1 MGWLIHDPPFPSDD
15 VAAGNR
21 RTTALCPKGRTHMR
35 TMPAGG
41 REITTLTSEV
51 LKELSDIESGPCLSL
66 YQPTHRRHPENQED
80 PIRFRNLVKELEASL
95 HQKYPAAESKELLEP
110 FHALAQDADFWNH
123 ALEGLAVLGAPGV
136 FRALRFSQPVDKL
149 VVVADSFHTKPLR
162 RFLQTADRYHVLGLT
177 LHGIR
182 LFEGNRRSLD
192 EVDMATAVPGTIGES
207 RGDGSAEGNGG
218 GAGIPLRH
226 ALGGKGTE
234 ADNEADRYFRAV
246 DRAVLEHYSRPTG
259 LPLILAA
266 LPEHHH
272 RFHEVSQNPFLLA
285 AGIRL
290 NPESLSS
297 DKLREHA
304 WEVVEPQYQAR
315 LAALHG
321 EFEQAKARGTGS
333 DVLAEVAQAAAAG
346 RVATLMVEAGREI
359 AGRLDAETG
368 RIEAADLGA
377 PDVDDMLDDLGELVT
392 KMGGTVLVVPAER
405 VSLPTGLAATYRY

>member
-1 MGWLIHDPPFPSDD
+1 MRIM
-15 VAAGNR
+15 
-21 RTTALCPKGRTHMR
+21 TARGQ
-35 TMPAGG
+35 
-41 REITTLTSEV
+41 EITSLTTDV
-51 LKELSDIESGPCLSL
+51 LKELSATENGPCLSL

-95 HQKYPAAESKELLEP
+95 HQKYPAAEARQLLEP
-110 FHALAQDADFWNH
+110 FHALAQDVDFWNH
-123 ALEGLAVLGAPGV
+123 ALEGLAVLGAPRF
-136 FRALRFSQPVDKL
+136 FRALRFSQPVDEL

-162 RFLQTADRYHVLGLT
+162 RFLQTADRYHVLSLS

-182 LFEGNRRSLD
+182 LFEGNRRTLD
-192 EVDMATAVPGTIGES
+192 EVDMTKAGPGTIDQTTGEE
-207 RGDGSAEGNGG
+207 SADG
-218 GAGIPLRH
+218 GAGLPLRH
-226 ALGGKGTE
+226 GLGGKGNE

-246 DRAVLEHYSRPTG
+246 DRAVLEHYSRPSG

-272 RFHEVSQNPFLLA
+272 RFHEVSQNPFLVA
-285 AGIRL
+285 EGIRI
-290 NPESLSS
+290 NPESLST

-304 WEVVEPQYQAR
+304 WEVLEPQYQAR
-315 LAALHG
+315 LETLHG
-321 EFEQAKARGTGS
+321 EFEQARARGAGS
-333 DVLAEVAQAAAAG
+333 DVLAEVAAAAVAG

-359 AGRLDAETG
+359 AGRLDVETG
-368 RIEAADLGA
+368 RIEKAALGA

>member
-1 MGWLIHDPPFPSDD
+1 M
-15 VAAGNR
+15 
-21 RTTALCPKGRTHMR
+21 TTTPNS
-35 TMPAGG
+35 G

-51 LKELSDIESGPCLSL
+51 LKEVSGVENGPCLSL

-80 PIRFRNLVKELEASL
+80 PIRFRNLLKELEASL
-95 HQKYPAAESKELLEP
+95 HQKYPAAESKALLEP
-110 FHALAQDADFWNH
+110 FHALAHDPDFWNH
-123 ALEGLAVLGAPGV
+123 ALEGLAVLGAPGF
-136 FRALRFSQPVDKL
+136 FRALRFSQPVDQL

-192 EVDMATAVPGTIGES
+192 EVDMSKATPATIGES
-207 RGDGSAEGNGG
+207 SGEASAEGEVG

-226 ALGGKGTE
+226 GLGGKGTE

-246 DRAVLEHYSRPTG
+246 DRAVLEHYSRPSG

-272 RFHEVSQNPFLLA
+272 RFHEVSQNPFLVA
-285 AGIRL
+285 EGIRI
-290 NPESLSS
+290 NPESLSP

-315 LAALHG
+315 LETLHG
-321 EFEQAKARGTGS
+321 EFRQAKARGTGS
-333 DVLAEVAQAAAAG
+333 DVLAEVAEAAAAG

-359 AGRLDAETG
+359 AGRLDVETG
-368 RIEAADLGA
+368 RIETAALGE

-405 VSLPTGLAATYRY
+405 MELPTGLAATYRY

>member
-1 MGWLIHDPPFPSDD
+1 MK
-15 VAAGNR
+15 
-21 RTTALCPKGRTHMR
+21 TMTATGQ
-35 TMPAGG
+35 
-41 REITTLTSEV
+41 EITSLTGDV
-51 LKELSDIESGPCLSL
+51 LKEVSAIANGPCLSL

-95 HQKYPAAESKELLEP
+95 HQKYPAAEAKQLLEP
-110 FHALAQDADFWNH
+110 FHALAQDGEFWNH
-123 ALEGLAVLGAPGV
+123 ALEGLAVLGAPGY
-136 FRALRFSQPVDKL
+136 FRALRFSQPVDEL

-162 RFLQTADRYHVLGLT
+162 RFLQTADRYHVLSLS

-192 EVDMATAVPGTIGES
+192 EVDMTKVVPGTIDKTTGEES
-207 RGDGSAEGNGG
+207 PEGAAT
-218 GAGIPLRH
+218 GAGLPLRH
-226 ALGGKGTE
+226 GLGGKGTE

-246 DRAVLEHYSRPTG
+246 ARAVLEHYSRPSG

-272 RFHEVSQNPFLLA
+272 RFHEVSQNPFLV
-285 AGIRL
+285 AGGIKI
-290 NPESLSS
+290 NPESLSA

-315 LAALHG
+315 LETLHG

-333 DVLAEVAQAAAAG
+333 DMIAEVAEAAVAG

-359 AGRLDAETG
+359 AGRLDVETG
-368 RIEAADLGA
+368 RIEKAELGA

-405 VSLPTGLAATYRY
+405 VALPTGLAATYRY